1 MPAFPICRRFSFRLL
16 ATGIAA
22 ILLMAFA
29 TIAAPTARAQTNADQ
44 GAVRSVIS
52 DQLDA
57 FLADDAARAYSH
69 ASPGIR
75 QLFPGEERFMGMV
88 QRDYAPVYR
97 KRPNLPIE
105 LPGFVPGWFLRFL
118 PF

>member
-29 TIAAPTARAQTNADQ
+29 TIAAPTARAQTDADQ

-57 FLADDAARAYSH
+57 FPRRGCGARLQ
-69 ASPGIR
+69 PCLTGN
-75 QLFPGEERFMGMV
+75 P
-88 QRDYAPVYR
+88 
-97 KRPNLPIE
+97 PI
-105 LPGFVPGWFLRFL
+105 VPGRGALHGHGAA
-118 PF
+118 